1 MKIHEHPSF
10 SSQFV
15 CGCSKVSACRWTTKI
30 VRLDL
35 TRWWQLALL
44 QVGDLVRDFFLQI
57 YEFPHAGR
65 RSMAT
70 SSICLP
76 ATQLRHCGFECC
88 FGSMEGWGGRL
99 VNDDMNSSK
108 CQPVQ
113 AALALL
119 RGSMSV
125 DAVCDLVASVTVL
138 F

>member
-1 MKIHEHPSF
+1 MGFLHGVSEGQWQQAQYVFQQHSCDTVGLSAALGPW
-10 SSQFV
+10 
-15 CGCSKVSACRWTTKI
+15 KVR
-30 VRLDL
+30 
-35 TRWWQLALL
+35 
-44 QVGDLVRDFFLQI
+44 
-57 YEFPHAGR
+57 
-65 RSMAT
+65 
-70 SSICLP
+70 
-76 ATQLRHCGFECC
+76 
-88 FGSMEGWGGRL
+88 GRL